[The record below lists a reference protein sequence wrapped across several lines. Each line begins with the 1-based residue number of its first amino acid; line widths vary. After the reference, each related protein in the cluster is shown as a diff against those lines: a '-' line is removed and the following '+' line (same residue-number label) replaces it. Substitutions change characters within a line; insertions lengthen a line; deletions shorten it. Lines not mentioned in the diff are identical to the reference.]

1 MKTVAIMLDE
11 GYHDLE
17 LWVPYYR
24 LREEKIG
31 FDILAWQNRP
41 YKGQFGIDQITPT
54 RLLSDAQLKYDLV
67 FFPGAQSPEN
77 LLRNPKTV
85 DIVKK
90 MSDEGTFFATVCH
103 SPLLLAEAGLLKGKR
118 ITGHPTIRNEV
129 EKAGAIFV
137 DSPVIRS
144 SETILTARTHFD
156 LSEFMP
162 EFIRLIK
169 SN

>member
-1 MKTVAIMLDE
+1 MKKVAIMLDE
-11 GYHDLE
+11 GFHDLE

-24 LREEKIG
+24 LREEKID

-54 RLLSDAQLKYDLV
+54 RLLSDIPLRYDFV
-67 FFPGAQSPEN
+67 FFPGAKSPEN
-77 LLRNPKTV
+77 LLRNHRTV
-85 DIVKK
+85 DIVRK
-90 MSDEGTFFATVCH
+90 MSDEGTFFATICH
-103 SPLLLAEAGLLKGKR
+103 SPLLLAEAGLLKGMR
-118 ITGHPTIRNEV
+118 VTGHPTIRSEV
-129 EKAGAIFV
+129 ENAGAIFV

-144 SETILTARTHFD
+144 SETIITARTHFD

-162 EFIRLIK
+162 EFIKVIK